1 MRQFCRVLCG
11 ALFLKVVDS
20 SYLKAAAA
28 GNHEHPATIVPAR
41 SISKDFLKAEPSSD
55 PISKSTSSH
64 RRHKVPRQPQTP
76 RPPMLELMSVSL
88 ENWGAR
94 SIHDNAEDPPEA
106 TILVRGDGSLEGF
119 DDMLRDSGEHF
130 NPLAQMPHAMNMFDS
145 RVQQTHPLNFAQYSE
160 PRSDMTKNLM
170 LVFLALFVL
179 LILAYLMS
187 CLCFDAS
194 DGDAD
199 APVKEGKMAASGA
212 KIGES
217 TWAAAYSEADG
228 EQKEAFEL
236 LFRCNMIS
244 TEEFSL
250 GLVSQEHIQECTWI
264 AVHMLQHKPLEE
276 WVGLWQQAQ
285 QSFEDSVADCF
296 EAKGGQ
302 VGLGA
307 RALAQRLSLSRSQF
321 RTPSSPASRE
331 SRPSSANLDFVS
343 DASLDLRPLHS

>member
-1 MRQFCRVLCG
+1 
-11 ALFLKVVDS
+11 
-20 SYLKAAAA
+20 
-28 GNHEHPATIVPAR
+28 
-41 SISKDFLKAEPSSD
+41 
-55 PISKSTSSH
+55 
-64 RRHKVPRQPQTP
+64 
-76 RPPMLELMSVSL
+76 MLELMSVSL

-94 SIHDNAEDPPEA
+94 SIHDENAEDPPEA
-106 TILVRGDGSLEGF
+106 TILVKGDGRFEPF
-119 DDMLRDSGEHF
+119 DQMLHDSGEHF
-130 NPLAQMPHAMNMFDS
+130 NPLAQMPHSMNMYDS
-145 RVQQTHPLNFAQYSE
+145 RVQQTHPLLNFAQYSE
-160 PRSDMTKNLM
+160 PQSDVTKNLM
-170 LVFLALFVL
+170 LVFLALVVL

-187 CLCFDAS
+187 CLCFDVAE
-194 DGDAD
+194 GDAD
-199 APVKEGKMAASGA
+199 ASVKEGKMTGRGA
-212 KIGES
+212 KTDQS

-296 EAKGGQ
+296 EAKGGGQ

-307 RALAQRLSLSRSQF
+307 RALAQRLSISRSQL

-331 SRPSSANLDFVS
+331 SRPSSANLDFVP
-343 DASLDLRPLHS
+343 DASPTCDLRPLHS